1 MLSDD
6 AHVGYMYFLSFRCL
20 FKYADILIS
29 IDGTLFM
36 LTETIWLKKIQIFVN
51 SVIPS

>member
-6 AHVGYMYFLSFRCL
+6 AHVGYKYFPSFLCL

-29 IDGTLFM
+29 IDVTLFM
-36 LTETIWLKKIQIFVN
+36 LTGTI
-51 SVIPS
+51 